1 MAPSETQCNHQGDFH
16 DYNIHRFCNVKN
28 VNKIYEN
35 KDISL
40 SLCGEYRPNF
50 GCSPLPLSNPHIF
63 VFNKTVT
70 EMNYGLKKIEYYP
83 NNSNHTC
90 LVS

>member
-1 MAPSETQCNHQGDFH
+1 MRIRTSVFLG
-16 DYNIHRFCNVKN
+16 V
-28 VNKIYEN
+28 V
-35 KDISL
+35 S
-40 SLCGEYRPNF
+40 RPNF
-50 GCSPLPLSNPHIF
+50 GCFLACSPLPLSNPHIF